1 MARLVRWTPVNTP
14 AQRTF
19 DRFFEDFW
27 KTANQATRPGFATPA
42 LDVINFEDHVEV
54 VADLPG
60 VSPEN
65 VNIEVKDGILTIS
78 TQINSDE
85 THESGN
91 YSYRER
97 YQGSYQRSLRVPDTL
112 DTANAEASFE
122 NGVLTLRIPRRP
134 EDQPLR
140 IAVKNGASNGNNN

>member
-1 MARLVRWTPVNTP
+1 MARLVRWTPVNATP
-14 AQRTF
+14 AQRSF

-27 KTANQATRPGFATPA
+27 KTANTAVRPGLAAPA
-42 LDVINFEDHVEV
+42 LDVINFDDHVEV
-54 VADLPG
+54 MADLPG

-78 TQINSDE
+78 TEIASDE

-112 DTANAEASFE
+112 DTQSAEAHFE
-122 NGVLTLRIPRRP
+122 NGVLTLRIPRRQ
-134 EDQPLR
+134 EAQPLR
-140 IAVKNGASNGNNN
+140 IAVKNGQNNNN